1 MIIDCHT
8 HIFSP
13 DVIEGRDRYCS
24 SDHCFGLL
32 YGNPKARLCSAEEL
46 VRSMDEQ
53 EIDISVVQNIGWA
66 SQEMCVHSNDYI
78 LESINKHGGRL
89 IGFCAVQPREGDKAL
104 QELERCSRGGMRG
117 VGELRP
123 DVQGFDL
130 CDHALMQPVID
141 SLAGL
146 GMVLSLHVSEP
157 VGHDYAGKGG
167 NTPDIV
173 YRFISAAKGLKVI
186 LAHLGGG
193 LPFYELM
200 PEVGQALSDAWYDTA
215 AVPFLYK
222 SGVYNVMAA
231 MNCTGKVLFGSDW
244 PLLSQRRVIDHIK
257 ASGLDRDE
265 VDAVLGGNARRL
277 FDLVGK

>member
-13 DVIEGRDRYCS
+13 AVIEGRDQYCAC
-24 SDHCFGLL
+24 DRCFDLL
-32 YGNPKARLCSAEEL
+32 YANAKARLCTAGEL

-53 EIDISVVQNIGWA
+53 EIDISIVQNIGWA
-66 SQEMCVHSNDYI
+66 GHEMCVRSNDYI
-78 LESINKHGGRL
+78 LESINKYGGRL
-89 IGFCAVQPREGDKAL
+89 IGFCAIQPREGDKAL
-104 QELERCSRGGMRG
+104 QELERCSSGGMRG

-130 CDHALMQPVID
+130 CDETLMRPIIN

-146 GMVLSLHVSEP
+146 NMVMSLHVSEP

-173 YRFISAAKGLKVI
+173 YRFITAAKGLKVI

-200 PEVGQALSDAWYDTA
+200 PEVRMALSDGWYDTA

-222 SGVYNVMAA
+222 SEVYNAMAA
-231 MNCTGKVLFGSDW
+231 MNCTERVLLGSDW

-265 VDAVLGGNARRL
+265 IDAVLGGNARRL
-277 FDLVGK
+277 FNLVGK